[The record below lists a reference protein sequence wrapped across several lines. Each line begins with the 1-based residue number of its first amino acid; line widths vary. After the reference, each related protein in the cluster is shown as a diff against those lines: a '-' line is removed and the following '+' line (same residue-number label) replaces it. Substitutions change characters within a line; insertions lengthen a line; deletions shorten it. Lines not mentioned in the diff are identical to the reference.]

1 VPGSFELFSEQ
12 GATSG
17 RGTTPGAD
25 GLSDREQ
32 LELLRHVLALSEDAF
47 VISDPQT
54 GAFLDCSR
62 AAHERLGYN
71 RKEYLALGHEGLQA
85 DPDHDRIRIKSIL
98 TLIAEQPAGSFPTR
112 HRHRDGRAIDVQI
125 HYRVVN
131 HRGQPLVIAMHRDQS
146 ELVRSHNH
154 AHRLNQLLLEAEQLT
169 RMGSWELIHATGEL
183 VWSEGTY
190 RIFESTPEE
199 FSPSYQAFLAAIHPD
214 DRGLVDQTY
223 THSLQTRQPYQVNHR
238 LCFPDGPPK
247 VVQERGTT
255 TYDREGQPVR
265 SIGTVQDITQ
275 LAEYEQKLER
285 AAYLDPLTGLPNRQA
300 AIQQLQRLL
309 EGADSGPPGSQLAL
323 VTDRVAWAG
332 GQLEQGVGV
341 LNLDLDQFQ
350 AFNDTFGPQ
359 VGDRLLREVASLLQ
373 KQLPPSAFLARIEGD
388 EFLILLSGEISEL
401 EPQAQRIQQ
410 QLQQAA
416 SELKHLPLLPTVSV
430 GIAHLPSHSLE
441 PHALLQAA
449 NTALG
454 EAKRR
459 GKGSISTYSNAISQR
474 IRQRLEMETELED
487 ALSQQSFHLVYQPQ
501 VDGDGDLVGAEVLL
515 RWKDRHGVPIPPS
528 VFIPL
533 TEQTGQIHAISA
545 WVMEES
551 CRQLRRWREQGLQ
564 VPRLAINLSAV
575 QLSMGNGD
583 LARSLV
589 ETVRSHGLEPEAF
602 ELEITETALIKDPDA
617 SQAETIAL
625 AQAGFRLA
633 IDDFGTGYA
642 SLTSLHTLPV
652 NTIKIDL
659 SFIQRLSKNA
669 SDQAIV
675 RSTILMAHELGLLAL
690 GEGVES
696 EQQLQILQGLGCDL
710 FQGYLFGVP
719 MAAEAFRQQLL
730 LKSK

>member
-1 VPGSFELFSEQ
+1 
-12 GATSG
+12 
-17 RGTTPGAD
+17 
-25 GLSDREQ
+25 
-32 LELLRHVLALSEDAF
+32 
-47 VISDPQT
+47 
-54 GAFLDCSR
+54 
-62 AAHERLGYN
+62 
-71 RKEYLALGHEGLQA
+71 
-85 DPDHDRIRIKSIL
+85 
-98 TLIAEQPAGSFPTR
+98 
-112 HRHRDGRAIDVQI
+112 
-125 HYRVVN
+125 
-131 HRGQPLVIAMHRDQS
+131 M
-146 ELVRSHNH
+146 
-154 AHRLNQLLLEAEQLT
+154 
-169 RMGSWELIHATGEL
+169 
-183 VWSEGTY
+183 
-190 RIFESTPEE
+190 
-199 FSPSYQAFLAAIHPD
+199 
-214 DRGLVDQTY
+214 
-223 THSLQTRQPYQVNHR
+223 
-238 LCFPDGPPK
+238 
-247 VVQERGTT
+247 
-255 TYDREGQPVR
+255 
-265 SIGTVQDITQ
+265 
-275 LAEYEQKLER
+275 
-285 AAYLDPLTGLPNRQA
+285 
-300 AIQQLQRLL
+300 
-309 EGADSGPPGSQLAL
+309 
-323 VTDRVAWAG
+323 
-332 GQLEQGVGV
+332 

-401 EPQAQRIQQ
+401 EPQAERIQLL
-410 QLQQAA
+410 LQQAA
-416 SELKHLPLLPTVSV
+416 SELNHLQLLPTVSI
-430 GIAHLPSHSLE
+430 GIAHLPSHSQE
-441 PHALLQAA
+441 PLALLQAA

-602 ELEITETALIKDPDA
+602 ELEITETALIKDPEA
-617 SQAETIAL
+617 SQAETIAI

-642 SLTSLHTLPV
+642 SLTGLHTLPV

-669 SDQAIV
+669 ADQAIV

-690 GEGVES
+690 GEGVEN
-696 EQQLQILQGLGCDL
+696 EQQLQILRGLGCDL